1 MRGSPRYAPA
11 YSYCSNGN
19 KKTKQNEKKKQN
31 NQNRTIK
38 TTLTATQKQNP
49 QNKLLIQY
57 APKTSGHT
65 VTCNF
70 PSSPTEISP

>member
-1 MRGSPRYAPA
+1 MCVGVPDTLLHIAIVLMGIK
-11 YSYCSNGN
+11 NQN
-19 KKTKQNEKKKQN
+19 KTKKKN

-49 QNKLLIQY
+49 QNELLIQY